1 VISCKYITDYID
13 LVRHGKRRVC
23 KEQLQL
29 VDFVERVF
37 DTESVYVDEAQ
48 ADRYMALQKY
58 FPYRL
63 FTWEKFCFVLHN
75 CTYSAPGV
83 LRFPNLLII
92 VGRGAGKNGYLAFE
106 DFALTTPVNGVQ
118 EYDID
123 ICATA
128 EDQAKTSFMDI
139 YNTLERNKA
148 KMQKH
153 FRWNLVEIKNLK
165 TQSKIRYRTSNA
177 KSKDG
182 GRPGKVDFDEYHA
195 YENYDLINV
204 FETGFGKKPLPRETI
219 TTTMGDVRDGPLDE
233 LLADAL
239 SILNGDAPDNGM
251 LCFICR
257 LDSIDEVYDELNW
270 YKANPSLEY
279 FPVLLDRMRKEF
291 ADWKNNKTGHA
302 AFITK
307 RMNIPFG
314 TDVTLVTDWENVA
327 ATNRPMIDLEGRPC
341 VFGIDYAMISDFLS
355 VVLKFKVDGLI
366 YIKTHSWVC
375 KNSKDLSRIKFPVAQ
390 AAAEG
395 LLTMVDDVE
404 ISPELPVEW
413 LAEQK
418 KKYNIIAGALDSY
431 RFTLLKKY
439 LEGIGFDPYKDGAD
453 NLKLVRPSDVVQV
466 QPTVKSDFDN
476 QRIICGDNKLFRWY
490 VNNTKLVP
498 IKGKQ
503 YQTENYTFGKIEPK
517 SRKTDGF
524 MAYVAASTLDEKLNE
539 TTVSTTMFDLMTV
552 HSY

>member
-1 VISCKYITDYID
+1 MIACKYITDYIE
-13 LVRHGKRRVC
+13 LVRSGKRRVC

-29 VDFVERVF
+29 VDFVERIF
-37 DTESVYVDEAQ
+37 DIESVYVDEAQ

-58 FPYRL
+58 FPYQL
-63 FTWEKFCFVLHN
+63 FAWEKFCFVLHN
-75 CTYSAPGV
+75 CTYSAPGI

-106 DFALTTPVNGVQ
+106 DFALLTPINGIRN
-118 EYDID
+118 YDID
-123 ICATA
+123 ICANS
-128 EDQAKTSFMDI
+128 EDQAVKTFERI
-139 YNTLERNKA
+139 YEILEDNAAIMK
-148 KMQKH
+148 KK
-153 FRWNLVEIKNLK
+153 FRWNRVVIQNLA
-165 TQSKIRYRTSNA
+165 TRSKLRYRTSNA
-177 KSKDG
+177 NSKDG
-182 GRPGKVDFDEYHA
+182 GDQGKVDFDEYHA
-195 YENYDLINV
+195 YENYKLLNV
-204 FETGFGKKPLPRETI
+204 FRTGLGKKPMPRETI
-219 TTTMGDVRDGPLDE
+219 ITTMGDVRDGPLDE
-233 LLADAL
+233 TLADAL

-257 LDSIDEVYDELNW
+257 LDSIEEVYDELNW

-279 FPVLLDRMRKEF
+279 FPVLLNRIRNEF
-291 ADWKNNKTGHA
+291 REWVKNKAGHA
-302 AFITK
+302 GFITK
-307 RMNIPFG
+307 RMNIPYG

-439 LEGIGFDPYKDGAD
+439 LEGIGFDPYKDGAG

-524 MAYVAASTLDEKLNE
+524 FAYVAASTLDEKLNE